1 MRGSTAALMA
11 AAALLLSPAL
21 LMLRLVSPAE
31 APDAYE
37 QETRRMF
44 AEWKAKYRKTYKY
57 AGEEE
62 CRYAV
67 FKEARRR
74 VARAHAAGVT
84 TSGLSGHAS
93 EEVFVGYGGGP
104 RMEERAYE
112 EETRRIF
119 AGWKARHGKAY
130 RDAGE
135 EECRYNLFKANRR
148 VVVGLNAAAA
158 DGETSPAAYGLNQFG
173 DLTNEEVRESCGGRG
188 GEMMGKLSARCRAAV
203 AGDTIHELI
212 RSQLR

>member
-67 FKEARRR
+67 FKEARRPR
-74 VARAHAAGVT
+74 RP
-84 TSGLSGHAS
+84 
-93 EEVFVGYGGGP
+93 GP
-104 RMEERAYE
+104 R
-112 EETRRIF
+112 RR
-119 AGWKARHGKAY
+119 
-130 RDAGE
+130 
-135 EECRYNLFKANRR
+135 
-148 VVVGLNAAAA
+148 
-158 DGETSPAAYGLNQFG
+158 G
-173 DLTNEEVRESCGGRG
+173 D
-188 GEMMGKLSARCRAAV
+188 
-203 AGDTIHELI
+203 HI
-212 RSQLR
+212 RPQRPQRPRQ